1 MEYRM
6 NDLCNDLLAEYDE
19 LADLC
24 DSLTDAQWQQ
34 ASPFYGWAPWDEVAH
49 LAYFDEAAT
58 EAITDAQAFQKS
70 AQALMQLMLRGDE
83 ISAVARAH
91 YAATPDRRL
100 LPVWRTRYQHLVA
113 LLREKDPKDRL
124 PWYGPSMSARSFA
137 TARLMET
144 WAHGQDIWDVAG
156 RRRPLTHRLRHI
168 AHLGVTT
175 MGWTYVNR
183 KLPAPTHAVSVLL
196 DAPDGSTWTWG
207 DAAAS
212 ERVTGPALDFCLV
225 VTQRR
230 HVDDTQLKVQGATAR
245 EWLLMAQ
252 CFAGPPADGPAPG
265 VRAQPQ
271 DRL

>member
-1 MEYRM
+1 MEHTM
-6 NDLCNDLLAEYDE
+6 NDLCDDLLAEYEE

-24 DSLTDAQWQQ
+24 EVLPDAQWLQ
-34 ASPFYGWAPWDEVAH
+34 ASKFYGWTPWDEVAH
-49 LAYFDEAAT
+49 LAYFDEAAAQ
-58 EAITDAQAFQKS
+58 AISDAPAFQKN
-70 AQALMQLMLRGDE
+70 AQALLQQMLRGAQ
-83 ISAVARAH
+83 ISAIARAH

-100 LPVWRTRYQHLVA
+100 LPVWRQRFRALVA
-113 LLREKDPKDRL
+113 QLRRLDPKDRL

-137 TARLMET
+137 TARLMES

-175 MGWTYVNR
+175 FGWTYVNR
-183 KLPAPTHAVSVLL
+183 KLPPPAASPCVML
-196 DAPDGSTWTWG
+196 DAPDGDTWTWG
-207 DAAAS
+207 DPAAP

-230 HVDDTQLKVQGATAR
+230 HVQDTRLVVQGDTAR
-245 EWLLMAQ
+245 EWLAMAQ

-265 VRAQPQ
+265 VRAEAQ

>member
-1 MEYRM
+1 MEQTM
-6 NDLCNDLLAEYDE
+6 NDLCDDLLAEYEE

-24 DSLTDAQWQQ
+24 EGLSDAQWSQ
-34 ASPFYGWAPWDEVAH
+34 ASKFYAWTPWDEVAH
-49 LAYFDEAAT
+49 LAYFDETAT
-58 EAITDAQAFQKS
+58 EAITDAHAFQQNARS
-70 AQALMQLMLRGDE
+70 LTQLMLRGEE
-83 ISAVARAH
+83 ISAVARHH

-100 LPVWRTRYQHLVA
+100 LPVWRTRFRTLVA
-113 LLREKDPKDRL
+113 LLRQRDPKDRL

-156 RRRPLTHRLRHI
+156 RRRPLTPRLRHI
-168 AHLGVTT
+168 AHLCVTT
-175 MGWTYVNR
+175 LGWTYVNR
-183 KLPAPTHAVSVLL
+183 KLPPPTAAMAVALT
-196 DAPDGSTWTWG
+196 APDGSTWSWG
-207 DAAAS
+207 DPAAS

-230 HVDDTQLKVQGATAR
+230 HVQDTRLVMQGPTAR

-265 VRAQPQ
+265 VRAQAQ
-271 DRL
+271 DHL

>member
-1 MEYRM
+1 MDNTM
-6 NDLCNDLLAEYDE
+6 NDLCDDLLAEYDE

-24 DSLTDAQWQQ
+24 DGLSDAQWQQ
-34 ASPFYGWAPWDEVAH
+34 NSKFYGWTPWDEVAH
-49 LAYFDEAAT
+49 LAYFDGAAI
-58 EAITDAQAFQKS
+58 EAIDDAPTFQKN
-70 AQALMQLMLRGDE
+70 AQALMQQMLRGE
-83 ISAVARAH
+83 QISAIARAH

-100 LPVWRTRYQHLVA
+100 LAPWRERYRELVQR
-113 LLREKDPKDRL
+113 LRVRDPKDRL

-175 MGWTYVNR
+175 LGWTYVNR
-183 KLPAPTHAVSVLL
+183 QQPVPQVTPFVQL
-196 DAPDGSTWTWG
+196 DAPEGGSWSWG
-207 DAAAS
+207 DPATE
-212 ERVTGPALDFCLV
+212 ERVCGPAFDFCLV

-230 HVDDTQLKVQGATAR
+230 HVQDTRLRVQGPITQQ
-245 EWLLMAQ
+245 WLQMAQ

-265 VRAQPQ
+265 VRAEPQ